1 MLVENT
7 LPIVLIIYPLGP
19 TEAIY
24 TNLRANFEEDSS
36 DVRRTVPMGGWIITT
51 ITNNILV
58 SKIAT
63 ARTVWNAVWRKHYIL
78 DTFTRQKALCFLSF
92 VRYH

>member
-1 MLVENT
+1 
-7 LPIVLIIYPLGP
+7 
-19 TEAIY
+19 
-24 TNLRANFEEDSS
+24 
-36 DVRRTVPMGGWIITT
+36 MGGWIITT

-92 VRYH
+92 VFYH